1 MLQASLV
8 FVLFQ
13 LSEFTLYF
21 RYRGLAVRKLDL
33 VNHFFLSFVRFV
45 FVLCH
50 SFSNGYGV
58 AVSQAARIV
67 RLCWGC
73 RLYHFF
79 LEGMVRRPLTRLVF
93 RFLGQAK
100 FSYLCTQ
107 VVPMSEV

>member
-1 MLQASLV
+1 MSQASLV

-13 LSEFTLYF
+13 LSEFTLCF
-21 RYRGLAVRKLDL
+21 RYRGLAVIKLDL

-79 LEGMVRRPLTRLVF
+79 F
-93 RFLGQAK
+93 RGHGKKAADPIGF
-100 FSYLCTQ
+100 
-107 VVPMSEV
+107 